1 MKGDRRVADVT
12 HRVRIGPSSSLG
24 PSHGMESLLSTQPVG
39 RGTGPG
45 TRGAP
50 RDRDRRVHRARCGA
64 RRGPVGGAAQAGE
77 RAPNPRGDLRNEHA
91 RRRRHRLAG
100 PPLWGEAA
108 ATQPRVHRR
117 GRALAGA
124 RDRRQ
129 HGDLPVARRRA
140 PAAVAG
146 PTPRTGFSSRDLR
159 LPAHSNCIRARSDE
173 HSRERSAISR
183 TAGRGEHPPGKED
196 M

>member
-64 RRGPVGGAAQAGE
+64 PVSYTHL
-77 RAPNPRGDLRNEHA
+77 RAHETPEHLVC
-91 RRRRHRLAG
+91 RL
-100 PPLWGEAA
+100 LLEKKK
-108 ATQPRVHRR
+108 TTKHNI
-117 GRALAGA
+117 LI
-124 RDRRQ
+124 
-129 HGDLPVARRRA
+129 
-140 PAAVAG
+140 
-146 PTPRTGFSSRDLR
+146 T
-159 LPAHSNCIRARSDE
+159 
-173 HSRERSAISR
+173 
-183 TAGRGEHPPGKED
+183 
-196 M
+196 